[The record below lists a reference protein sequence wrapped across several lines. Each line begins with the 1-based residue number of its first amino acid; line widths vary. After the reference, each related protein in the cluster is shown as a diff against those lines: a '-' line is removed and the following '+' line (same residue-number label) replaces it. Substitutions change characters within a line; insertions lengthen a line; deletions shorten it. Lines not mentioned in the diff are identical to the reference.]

1 MIQLLHKMSVQ
12 LVICLQPLVEGRP
25 GRVGDVR
32 HQLGLPGVLLQVSA
46 GWRLEEGF
54 ISISFSGE

>member
-1 MIQLLHKMSVQ
+1 MVQLLHKMSVQ

-46 GWRLEEGF
+46 G
-54 ISISFSGE
+54 